1 LLPGFGTSARASA
14 SPAEWLNSVEKLAV
28 VELLE
33 RVRTPAPWP
42 ALKDYAAGIGAA
54 GGAIRPAFP
63 GLQSAGLTA

>member
-54 GGAIRPAFP
+54 GV
-63 GLQSAGLTA
+63 Q